1 MTPLREVLDPG
12 VLVSGAISPGGP
24 TDRIL
29 HAWQEEALD
38 LVVSPRLLDE
48 LALVLRRDK
57 FRSRLPRAYGEE
69 FLSLVAD
76 LATLVPDPRDVPAVT
91 PDPKD
96 DYLPALARA
105 SAVDHLVSGDRRH
118 LPPDSTVVPPIITP
132 GELVG
137 ILDLHGAFEPPGLST
152 RRSARLGAWRTR
164 RGRWQAAHR
173 REPGGRDRDA

>member
-1 MTPLREVLDPG
+1 MVPLTGSCTRGRRRHSISWSAPG
-12 VLVSGAISPGGP
+12 CSTSW
-24 TDRIL
+24 R
-29 HAWQEEALD
+29 W
-38 LVVSPRLLDE
+38 S
-48 LALVLRRDK
+48 LRRDK

-164 RGRWQAAHR
+164 RSRWQA
-173 REPGGRDRDA
+173 